1 MHFCFWTNAEHA
13 KSFRILERKC
23 SAKMAAQS
31 TIASVKQAPK
41 QHPAPKMFR
50 VDRSST
56 LIFSLLLV
64 CVSMFLDVLGAQEA
78 KPAAKNYF
86 VKLVCESADKIV
98 TVRFDGTSATIVAT
112 ANTRI
117 LQSDISGPHGIVFS
131 PDKKTYFVSIG
142 HGRPFGFAVKYSAN
156 DDREIGQLQLGMF
169 PATADFSPDG
179 NFVYIVNFN
188 LHGDPV
194 PSSVSVVDS
203 NVLLEVARIPTC
215 VMPHGSR
222 VSRDGLHQYS
232 ACMMDDE
239 LVEVDAERMK
249 VARTFRLTKGS
260 EQGFDGLI
268 PHESTGNSSAMNRA
282 ATDHGAD
289 HAAMSMTMNA
299 NACSPTWAQ
308 PSVDGKS
315 IWVACNKSN
324 EIVEVDA
331 KKWSLVRRI
340 PAGNGV
346 YNLGVSP
353 DGKYLMATNKR
364 DASASIFDAAS
375 GSELARLKTRRKVVH
390 GVVVSPDS
398 RVAFV
403 TVEGIGSEPGT
414 VEIID
419 LLARKTVATVDVPE
433 QAAGIDFWKVE

>member
-56 LIFSLLLV
+56 LIFSL
-64 CVSMFLDVLGAQEA
+64 
-78 KPAAKNYF
+78 
-86 VKLVCESADKIV
+86 
-98 TVRFDGTSATIVAT
+98 IVAT

-308 PSVDGKS
+308 PSVDGKR

-331 KKWSLVRRI
+331 EKWSLVRRI

-353 DGKYLMATNKR
+353 DGKYLIATNKR

-375 GSELARLKTRRKVVH
+375 GSELARLKTKRKVVH

>member
-1 MHFCFWTNAEHA
+1 MRNTRSPSGFS
-13 KSFRILERKC
+13 KRKC

-31 TIASVKQAPK
+31 TIASVKRAPK
-41 QHPAPKMFR
+41 QHPASNIFR
-50 VDRSST
+50 ANRSSAV
-56 LIFSLLLV
+56 IFSLLLV
-64 CVSMFLDVLGAQEA
+64 CVAMFLDVLGAQEA
-78 KPAAKNYF
+78 RPAAKNYF
-86 VKLVCESADKIV
+86 VKLVCESADKIA
-98 TVRFDGTSATIVAT
+98 TVRFDGTSAKIVAT
-112 ANTRI
+112 ADTRI

-194 PSSVSVVDS
+194 PS
-203 NVLLEVARIPTC
+203 C

-260 EQGFDGLI
+260 EQGFDGLM
-268 PHESTGNSSAMNRA
+268 PHESTGNSSAVNRA
-282 ATDHGAD
+282 ATDH
-289 HAAMSMTMNA
+289 AALSMTMNA
-299 NACSPTWAQ
+299 DACSPTWAQ
-308 PSVDGKS
+308 PSVDGKR

-331 KKWSLVRRI
+331 EKWSLVRRI

-353 DGKYLMATNKR
+353 DGKYLIATNKR

-375 GSELARLKTRRKVVH
+375 GSELARLKTKRKVVH

>member
-1 MHFCFWTNAEHA
+1 VQKIIRRTPALSARWHCLGHFAL
-13 KSFRILERKC
+13 S
-23 SAKMAAQS
+23 
-31 TIASVKQAPK
+31 
-41 QHPAPKMFR
+41 
-50 VDRSST
+50 
-56 LIFSLLLV
+56 FSLL
-64 CVSMFLDVLGAQEA
+64 CCHGVLRAQET
-78 KPAAKNYF
+78 KPAATNYF
-86 VKLVCESADKIV
+86 VKLVCESADKIA
-98 TVRFDGTSATIVAT
+98 TVRFDGTSAKIVAT
-112 ANTRI
+112 ADTRI
-117 LQSDISGPHGIVFS
+117 LQSDISGPHGIAFS

-169 PATADFSPDG
+169 PATADVSPDG

-194 PSSVSVVDS
+194 PSSVSVVDA
-203 NVLLEVARIPTC
+203 NMLQEVARISTC

-222 VSRDGLHQYS
+222 VSRNGLHQYS

-239 LVEVDAERMK
+239 LVDVDAERMK
-249 VARTFRLTKGS
+249 VARTFRVTKGS
-260 EQGFDGLI
+260 EQGFAGVMPRGDNGL
-268 PHESTGNSSAMNRA
+268 SSAQNHDPVKHDEILRDTMDRA
-282 ATDHGAD
+282 AAD
-289 HAAMSMTMNA
+289 HTGHVAMNMAMNA
-299 NACSPTWAQ
+299 NACLPTWAQ
-308 PSVDGKS
+308 PSVDGKR

-331 KKWSLVRRI
+331 EKWTLVRRI

-353 DGKYLMATNKR
+353 DGKYLIATNKR

-375 GSELARLKTRRKVVH
+375 GEELARLKTKRKVVH

-398 RVAFV
+398 RYAFV

-414 VEIID
+414 VEIVD
-419 LLARKTVATVDVPE
+419 LVARKTVATVDTPE